1 MPNSPTHPGPVLNSE
16 GQCGQPRLPSWSLVT
31 LWPGVFPPVVPF
43 TPSRIDLGMRSAEAL
58 KSGRKPLV
66 KVGRG
71 LLDSRWAQ
79 SFGPMDLSTHK
90 QGCLMWQ
97 ARAEPSKLCVPGQ
110 GPSCLGLR
118 VILMCPGVYSNLLIM
133 QNAQNVL
140 FELALEAGTD
150 VPPPKMCNHA
160 CVILL
165 FRVD

>member
-1 MPNSPTHPGPVLNSE
+1 MWTTQTAQLVLGYPMARGFPTSGAIYSLKDRLGDEVCRSPQKWQEAIGQGGE
-16 GQCGQPRLPSWSLVT
+16 GTAG
-31 LWPGVFPPVVPF
+31 F
-43 TPSRIDLGMRSAEAL
+43 
-58 KSGRKPLV
+58 
-66 KVGRG
+66 
-71 LLDSRWAQ
+71 Q

-140 FELALEAGTD
+140 FEPALEAGTD